1 MADDFHAFTVTDHQ
15 KNPLEELIILWITRA
30 LSEISLGSVC
40 DLYRCFLNI
49 ESPKNNDEIRLGR
62 LEIRELPWE
71 PNFFI
76 AVGVL
81 PVELLSYEVSI
92 GSSKN

>member
-1 MADDFHAFTVTDHQ
+1 MIQQVYV
-15 KNPLEELIILWITRA
+15 NL
-30 LSEISLGSVC
+30 LGPVC
-40 DLYRCFLNI
+40 DLYRCVLNI

-76 AVGVL
+76 AVRVL
-81 PVELLSYEVSI
+81 PVELLPYQVSM